1 MSMARLAAPATWIV
15 ALSRQRGPLRLYQ
28 WLWLLVCAL
37 GALAAAAPRIL
48 SQPIRYETVA
58 TVQID
63 AVGRYHELYTDGQP
77 DDDYRAVEM
86 QAFELLR
93 ARRPDLG
100 GPTYA
105 VHFVPYPDGRVEI
118 IATGRAPLE
127 AQVVADEAAE
137 TLARAVRAAGGREIL
152 RNLMGWELTEAL
164 QGRQPE
170 TAFQRLLREII
181 RTQAFPLNRA
191 VEPVSAYITVDQLPQ
206 EELSDLARALEV
218 REEQLTRIDIPA
230 LEIRRTTATGATLQQ
245 IDADLLRLTAG
256 RQAIREALAYLYRNL
271 GAAFAPDAPGDAYRA
286 SRAPLPERAVD
297 RRVPLLLSLA
307 TVVGVLFGAAGV
319 AIDRSAG
326 AMRKVLELWAY
337 RELIRNLV
345 LRDLQVRYK
354 GSALGYFWTQLAPLL
369 LMLVFWFVFS
379 AFFQADIAMFPVFL
393 LVGLLPWNFAS
404 EAVNGGARS
413 VIDNAA
419 LVKKVF
425 FPREVLP
432 LVAVLSSLVNFV
444 LSLPMLLLVM
454 AAVQWMYAPLR
465 AIGAWTNFSWTFVY
479 LPVLIGIQ
487 TIFLAGVAL
496 FLSALAVRYRD
507 TVHLIGIFIQF
518 WFFLTPVIYALD
530 RVAGPL
536 AQLVRWLN
544 PMASLIEF
552 YREILY
558 GNAVA
563 FGQIPTPNL
572 PALDSVLRVLLTAF
586 ATLAIGYW
594 YFQRRSG
601 EFGERL

>member
-1 MSMARLAAPATWIV
+1 MAHLATPATWIV

-28 WLWLLVCAL
+28 WLWLLICTL
-37 GALAAAAPRIL
+37 GGLAIAAPRIL
-48 SQPIRYETVA
+48 SQPIRYETLA

-63 AVGRYHELYTDGQP
+63 VAGRYHELYTDSQP
-77 DDDYRAVEM
+77 DDDYRAVEA
-86 QAFELLR
+86 QALELLK
-93 ARRPDLG
+93 ARHPDLG

-105 VHFVPYPDGRVEI
+105 VRFAPQSDGRIDI
-118 IATGRAPLE
+118 IATGRTPLE
-127 AQVVADEAAE
+127 AQMLADEAAE

-170 TAFQRLLREII
+170 TTFQRLLREII

-191 VEPVSAYITVDQLPQ
+191 VEPVSAYMTVDQLPR

-218 REEQLTRIDIPA
+218 REEQLRRIDIPA
-230 LEIRRTTATGATLQQ
+230 LEMSRTTATGAALRQ

-256 RQAIREALAYLYRNL
+256 RQAIRDALAYLYRNL
-271 GAAFAPDAPGDAYRA
+271 SAAFPPDAPSDAYRA
-286 SRAPLPERAVD
+286 IRASLPERAVD
-297 RRVPLLLSLA
+297 RRIPLLLSVA
-307 TVVGVLFGAAGV
+307 TLVGLVFGAAGV
-319 AIDRSAG
+319 AVDRSAG
-326 AMRKVLELWAY
+326 VMRKILELWMY

-345 LRDLQVRYK
+345 IRDLQVRYK
-354 GSALGYFWTQLAPLL
+354 GSVLGYLWTQLAPLL

-379 AFFQADIAMFPVFL
+379 AFFQADIAMFPVFI

-404 EAVNGGARS
+404 EAVSGGTRS
-413 VIDNAA
+413 VIDNAP

-432 LVAVLSSLVNFV
+432 LVSVLSSLVNFV

-454 AAVQWMYAPLR
+454 AAVQAMYAPLR
-465 AIGAWTNFSWTFVY
+465 ATGNWTNFSWTFVY

-487 TIFLAGVAL
+487 TLFLSGVAL

-507 TVHLIGIFIQF
+507 TVHLISIFIQF

-544 PMASLIEF
+544 PMASLVEF

-572 PALDSVLRVLLTAF
+572 PALDSVLRVLLTAL

>member
-1 MSMARLAAPATWIV
+1 MARVAVPTTWIV
-15 ALSRQRGPLRLYQ
+15 ALGRQRGPLRLYQ
-28 WLWLLVCAL
+28 WLWLLLCAV
-37 GALAAAAPRIL
+37 GALLAAAPRIL

-58 TVQID
+58 AVQID
-63 AVGRYHELYTDGQP
+63 AAGRYRELYADGQP

-105 VHFVPYPDGRVEI
+105 VRFVPQSDGRVEI
-118 IATGRAPLE
+118 IATGRTPTE
-127 AQVVADEAAE
+127 AQMLADEAAE
-137 TLARAVRAAGGREIL
+137 TLARTVRAAGGREIL

-164 QGRQPE
+164 QGREPA
-170 TAFQRLLREII
+170 TTFQRLLREII

-191 VEPVSAYITVDQLPQ
+191 VEPVSAYVTVDQLPR
-206 EELSDLARALEV
+206 EELSDLTRALEV

-230 LEIRRTTATGATLQQ
+230 LELRRTTATGAIAHQ
-245 IDADLLRLTAG
+245 IDADLVRLIAG
-256 RQAIREALAYLYRNL
+256 RQSIRDALGYLYSNL
-271 GAAFAPDAPGDAYRA
+271 SARFAPDAPSDAYRA
-286 SRAPLPERAVD
+286 VRAPLPEQAVD
-297 RRVPLLLSLA
+297 RRIPLLLTVA
-307 TVVGVLFGAAGV
+307 TIVGLVFGAAGV
-319 AIDRSAG
+319 AVDRSAG
-326 AMRKVLELWAY
+326 AMRKILELWAY

-345 LRDLQVRYK
+345 VRDLQVRYK
-354 GSALGYFWTQLAPLL
+354 GSALGYLWTQLAPLL

-379 AFFQADIAMFPVFL
+379 VFFQADIAMFPVFL

-404 EAVNGGARS
+404 EAVNGGTRS

-432 LVAVLSSLVNFV
+432 LVSVLSSLVNFV

-454 AAVQWMYAPLR
+454 AAVQSMYAPLR
-465 AIGAWTNFSWTFVY
+465 ATGAWTNFSWTFVY

-487 TIFLAGVAL
+487 TMFLAGVAL
-496 FLSALAVRYRD
+496 FLGALAVRHRD

-530 RVAGPL
+530 RVVGPM

-544 PMASLIEF
+544 PMASLVEF
-552 YREILY
+552 YREVLY

-563 FGQIPTPNL
+563 FGQIPTPSL
-572 PALDSVLRVLLTAF
+572 PALDSVLRVLLTAV

>member
-1 MSMARLAAPATWIV
+1 MAHLATPATWIV

-28 WLWLLVCAL
+28 WLWLLICTL
-37 GALAAAAPRIL
+37 GGLAIAAPRIL
-48 SQPIRYETVA
+48 SQPIRYETLA

-63 AVGRYHELYTDGQP
+63 VAGRYHELYTDSQP
-77 DDDYRAVEM
+77 DDDYRAVEA
-86 QAFELLR
+86 QALELLK
-93 ARRPDLG
+93 ARHPDLG

-105 VHFVPYPDGRVEI
+105 VRFAPQSDGRIDI
-118 IATGRAPLE
+118 IATGRTPLE
-127 AQVVADEAAE
+127 AQMLADEAAE

-170 TAFQRLLREII
+170 TTFQRLLREII

-191 VEPVSAYITVDQLPQ
+191 VEPVSAYMTVDQLPR

-218 REEQLTRIDIPA
+218 REEQLRRIDIPA
-230 LEIRRTTATGATLQQ
+230 LEMSRTTATSAALRQ

-256 RQAIREALAYLYRNL
+256 RQAIRDALAYLYRNL
-271 GAAFAPDAPGDAYRA
+271 SAAFPPDAPSDAYRA
-286 SRAPLPERAVD
+286 IRASLPERAVD
-297 RRVPLLLSLA
+297 RRIPLLLSVA
-307 TVVGVLFGAAGV
+307 TLVGLVFGAAGV
-319 AIDRSAG
+319 AVDRSAG
-326 AMRKVLELWAY
+326 VMRKILELWMY

-345 LRDLQVRYK
+345 IRDLQVRYK
-354 GSALGYFWTQLAPLL
+354 GSVLGYLWTQLAPLL

-379 AFFQADIAMFPVFL
+379 AFFQADIAMFPVFI

-404 EAVNGGARS
+404 EAVSGGTRS
-413 VIDNAA
+413 VIDNAP

-432 LVAVLSSLVNFV
+432 LVSVLSSLVNFV

-454 AAVQWMYAPLR
+454 AAVQAMYAPLR
-465 AIGAWTNFSWTFVY
+465 ATGNWTNFSWTFVY

-487 TIFLAGVAL
+487 TLFLSGVAL

-507 TVHLIGIFIQF
+507 TVHLISIFIQF

-544 PMASLIEF
+544 PMASLVEF

-572 PALDSVLRVLLTAF
+572 PALDSVLRVLLTAL

>member
-1 MSMARLAAPATWIV
+1 MARVAVPTTWIV
-15 ALSRQRGPLRLYQ
+15 ALGRQRGPLRLYQ
-28 WLWLLVCAL
+28 WLWLLLCTV
-37 GALAAAAPRIL
+37 GALLAAAPRIL

-58 TVQID
+58 AVQID
-63 AVGRYHELYTDGQP
+63 AAGRYRELYTDGQP

-93 ARRPDLG
+93 ARHPNLG

-105 VHFVPYPDGRVEI
+105 VRFVPQPDGRVEI
-118 IATGRAPLE
+118 IATGRTPIE
-127 AQVVADEAAE
+127 AQMLANEAAE
-137 TLARAVRAAGGREIL
+137 TLARTVRAAGGREIL

-164 QGRQPE
+164 QGREPG
-170 TAFQRLLREII
+170 TTFQRLLREII

-191 VEPVSAYITVDQLPQ
+191 VEPVSAYVTVDQLPR
-206 EELSDLARALEV
+206 EELSDLTRALEV

-230 LEIRRTTATGATLQQ
+230 LELRRTTATGAIVQQ
-245 IDADLLRLTAG
+245 IDADLVRLIAG
-256 RQAIREALAYLYRNL
+256 RQSIRDALGYLYSRL
-271 GAAFAPDAPGDAYRA
+271 SARFAPDAPSDAYRA
-286 SRAPLPERAVD
+286 VQAPLPEQAVD
-297 RRVPLLLSLA
+297 RRIPLLLTVA
-307 TVVGVLFGAAGV
+307 TIVGLVFGAAGV
-319 AIDRSAG
+319 AVDRSAG
-326 AMRKVLELWAY
+326 AMRKILELWAY

-345 LRDLQVRYK
+345 VRDLQVRYK
-354 GSALGYFWTQLAPLL
+354 GSALGYLWTQLAPLL

-379 AFFQADIAMFPVFL
+379 VFFQADIAMFPVFL

-404 EAVNGGARS
+404 EAVNGGTRS

-432 LVAVLSSLVNFV
+432 LVSVLSSLVNFV

-465 AIGAWTNFSWTFVY
+465 ATGAWTNFSWTFVY
-479 LPVLIGIQ
+479 LPVLIGLQ
-487 TIFLAGVAL
+487 TMFLAGVAL
-496 FLSALAVRYRD
+496 FLSALAVRYQD

-530 RVAGPL
+530 RVVGPM

-544 PMASLIEF
+544 PMASLVEF

-563 FGQIPTPNL
+563 FGQIPTPSL
-572 PALDSVLRVLLTAF
+572 PALDSVLRVLLTAL

-594 YFQRRSG
+594 YFQRCSG